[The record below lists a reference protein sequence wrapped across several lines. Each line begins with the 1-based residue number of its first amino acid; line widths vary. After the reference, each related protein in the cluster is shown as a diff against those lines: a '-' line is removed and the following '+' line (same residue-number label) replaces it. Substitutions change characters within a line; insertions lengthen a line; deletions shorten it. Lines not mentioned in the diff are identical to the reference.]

1 MSYRMN
7 IAASAELRQN
17 RASAD
22 VTLNCEGKTILAHS
36 LILDMRYFC
45 LVVHMGPI

>member
-7 IAASAELRQN
+7 IAASELMTKMSELRQN

-22 VTLNCEGKTILAHS
+22 VTLNCEGKTIMAHS
-36 LILDMRYFC
+36 LILDM
-45 LVVHMGPI
+45 G